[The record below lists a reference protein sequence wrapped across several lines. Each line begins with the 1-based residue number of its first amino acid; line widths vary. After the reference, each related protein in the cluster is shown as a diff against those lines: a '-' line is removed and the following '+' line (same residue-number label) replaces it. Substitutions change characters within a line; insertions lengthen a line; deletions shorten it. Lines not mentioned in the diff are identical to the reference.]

1 MSIKV
6 QTLDH
11 IVLTVANIERT
22 CEFYSQVLGMQVN
35 HFNVTNAGG
44 ADRSTDA
51 QRTALSF
58 GDQKINLH
66 EYKNEFTPRAQ
77 HPTPGSADMCL
88 IAETP
93 LNEVVTHLESNGV
106 VIEIGPVPR
115 TGARGKLM
123 SVYIR
128 DPDDNLVEL
137 SNYE

>member
-1 MSIKV
+1 MSITI

-22 CEFYSQVLGMQVN
+22 CEFYSQVLGMKIE
-35 HFNVTNAGG
+35 HFNATNAGG
-44 ADRSTDA
+44 EDRSTDM

-66 EYKNEFTPRAQ
+66 EYRNEFTPRA
-77 HPTPGSADMCL
+77 HRPTPGSADLCL
-88 IAETP
+88 ISQTP
-93 LNEVVTHLESNGV
+93 LNDVVTHLKSSGIA
-106 VIEIGPVPR
+106 IEIGPVPR
-115 TGARGKLM
+115 TGARGKLL

-128 DPDDNLVEL
+128 DPDENLIEL

>member
-1 MSIKV
+1 MSIKI
-6 QTLDH
+6 QALDH
-11 IVLTVANIERT
+11 IVLTVASIERT
-22 CEFYSQVLGMQVN
+22 CEFYSQVLGMQVS
-35 HFNVTNAGG
+35 HFNATNAGG

-77 HPTPGSADMCL
+77 QPTPGSADMCF

-93 LNEVVTHLESNGV
+93 LDDVIAHLQANAI

-115 TGARGKLM
+115 TGARGKLI

-128 DPDDNLVEL
+128 DPDGNLVEL